1 MINRNPVRRPKKVTD
16 CKPITLSST
25 EFISLKRKKLT
36 IYRILYF
43 IGGNISL
50 AFGIM
55 GIFLPG
61 LPTTPFVLLA
71 AALYAKSSPKLYNW
85 LLNHKFF
92 GPRIR
97 NYREKQGI
105 TKKGKIRII
114 VMMSSMVLLSS
125 IVFIPAPALKIMV
138 LAAGVTGSLVVW
150 FIVPD
155 AKED

>member
-1 MINRNPVRRPKKVTD
+1 MINRKPVRRPEKATD

-50 AFGIM
+50 AFGII

-71 AALYAKSSPKLYNW
+71 AALYAKSSPNSITGFSTI
-85 LLNHKFF
+85 NFSV
-92 GPRIR
+92 PASAIT
-97 NYREKQGI
+97 EKN
-105 TKKGKIRII
+105 R
-114 VMMSSMVLLSS
+114 
-125 IVFIPAPALKIMV
+125 A
-138 LAAGVTGSLVVW
+138 
-150 FIVPD
+150 
-155 AKED
+155 